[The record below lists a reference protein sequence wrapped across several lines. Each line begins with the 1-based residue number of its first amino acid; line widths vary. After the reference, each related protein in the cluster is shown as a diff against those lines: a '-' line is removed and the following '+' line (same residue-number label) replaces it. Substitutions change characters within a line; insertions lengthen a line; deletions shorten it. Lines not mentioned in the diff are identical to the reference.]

1 MSANSLRSGYSP
13 AARLGEWT
21 HRRRIVNAGQ
31 PVDLD
36 ELDRWVSTGCVC
48 RRGATLP
55 YGPTLLEARDAGI
68 SSIAVSALGV
78 VLRTAEDAPTG
89 RAYWGRSLECR

>member
-1 MSANSLRSGYSP
+1 MPSQHHLGTLRGVPNSEGRNRVQP
-13 AARLGEWT
+13 HQCFQHITVIAA
-21 HRRRIVNAGQ
+21 
-31 PVDLD
+31 
-36 ELDRWVSTGCVC
+36 
-48 RRGATLP
+48 